1 MLTLL
6 LLCRELIFVHTPLN
20 VFTYLPLSS
29 KCVKQPDGSSLIIF
43 LNNSDLKPVF
53 CLLKYVTNVSRGL

>member
-20 VFTYLPLSS
+20 VFTYLPLSN
-29 KCVKQPDGSSLIIF
+29 KCVEQPDGSSLIICFKQFRSEAGF
-43 LNNSDLKPVF
+43 LPF
-53 CLLKYVTNVSRGL
+53 EIRHEC